1 MSITFKNNHLS
12 GLEAAIRSMRNPMDS
27 WHCTDSYT
35 NYDGIF
41 VIGDKD
47 LELAKKLVKNGDD
60 HGKIARMIHVSVD
73 VTAPMYWWKEF
84 DTYKVGTVRMSCSTM
99 HKIHSK
105 ELTIDDFSHE
115 HLFDES
121 LAVLDTL
128 LFAINSYRK
137 LFVSDSTFISAAHK
151 KEYWWQMIQLL
162 PSSFNQMAT
171 IDLNYQT
178 LRNIYRAR
186 KSHKLDEWTAFT
198 IWIASLPYANELIIG
213 E

>member
-1 MSITFKNNHLS
+1 MSITFKNNYVS

-35 NYDGIF
+35 NYDGVF
-41 VIGDKD
+41 VIGEKD

-73 VTAPMYWWKEF
+73 VTAPMYWWKEY

-99 HKIHSK
+99 HTLHSRD
-105 ELTIDDFSHE
+105 LTIYDFSHE
-115 HLFDES
+115 HLFDS
-121 LAVLDTL
+121 SIFALDEL
-128 LFAINSYRK
+128 IGCINHYRQK
-137 LFVSDSTFISAAHK
+137 FISDIQDTEINK

-171 IDLNYQT
+171 IDVNYQT

-186 KSHKLDEWTAFT
+186 KSHKLDEWHAFT
-198 IWIASLPYANELIIG
+198 SWIVSLPYANELIIG

>member
-1 MSITFKNNHLS
+1 MSITFKNNHVS

-35 NYDGIF
+35 NYDGVF
-41 VIGDKD
+41 VIGEKD

-73 VTAPMYWWKEF
+73 VTAPIYWWKEH

-99 HKIHSK
+99 HKLHSRD
-105 ELTIDDFSHE
+105 LIIDDFSHE
-115 HLFDES
+115 HLFDS
-121 LAVLDTL
+121 SISALDEL
-128 LFAINSYRK
+128 IGCINHYRQK
-137 LFVSDSTFISAAHK
+137 FISDIQDTKINK

-178 LRNIYRAR
+178 LRNIYHAR
-186 KSHKLDEWTAFT
+186 KNHKLDEWHAFVS
-198 IWIASLPYANELIIG
+198 WIASLPYANELIIG

>member
-1 MSITFKNNHLS
+1 MIAFKNNNIS

-27 WHCTDSYT
+27 WHGTDSYT
-35 NYDGIF
+35 NYDGVF

-73 VTAPMYWWKEF
+73 VNAPMYWWKEF

-99 HKIHSK
+99 HKIHSRD
-105 ELTIDDFSHE
+105 LTIDDFSHE
-115 HLFDES
+115 HLFGEA
-121 LAVLDTL
+121 LAALEHL

-137 LFVSDSTFISAAHK
+137 LFVSDSTFISAANK

-171 IDLNYQT
+171 VDLNYQT
-178 LRNIYRAR
+178 LRNMHRAR
-186 KSHKLDEWTAFT
+186 KGHKLDEWTAVD
-198 IWIASLPYANELIIG
+198 IWISSLPYANELIIG

>member
-1 MSITFKNNHLS
+1 MSITFKNTNVS

-27 WHCTDSYT
+27 WVGSDSYT
-35 NYDGIF
+35 NT
-41 VIGDKD
+41 IGAFIIGEKD

-60 HGKIARMIHVSVD
+60 HGKIARMIHLSVD

-115 HLFDES
+115 HLFGEAMS
-121 LAVLDTL
+121 ALENL
-128 LFAINSYRK
+128 LSVINSYRK
-137 LFVSDSTFISAAHK
+137 LFVSDSTFISAANK

>member
-1 MSITFKNNHLS
+1 MSITFKNNYVS

-41 VIGDKD
+41 VIGEKD

-60 HGKIARMIHVSVD
+60 HGKISRMIHVSVD
-73 VTAPMYWWKEF
+73 VTAPMYWWKEY

-99 HKIHSK
+99 HKLHSRD
-105 ELTIDDFSHE
+105 LSIDDFSHE
-115 HLFDES
+115 HLFDS
-121 LAVLDTL
+121 SIFILDEL
-128 LFAINSYRK
+128 IGCINHYRQK
-137 LFVSDSTFISAAHK
+137 FISNIQDTEINK

-171 IDLNYQT
+171 IDVNYQT
-178 LRNIYRAR
+178 LRNIYHAR
-186 KSHKLDEWTAFT
+186 KNHKLDEWHAFVS
-198 IWIASLPYANELIIG
+198 WIVSLPYANELIIG

>member
-1 MSITFKNNHLS
+1 MSITFKNNYVS

-35 NYDGIF
+35 NYDGVF
-41 VIGDKD
+41 VIGEKD

-73 VTAPMYWWKEF
+73 VTAPMYWWKEY

-99 HKIHSK
+99 HKLHSRD
-105 ELTIDDFSHE
+105 LIIDDFSHE
-115 HLFDES
+115 HLFDYS
-121 LAVLDTL
+121 IFALDEL
-128 LFAINSYRK
+128 IGCINYYRQK
-137 LFVSDSTFISAAHK
+137 FISDIQDTEINK

-171 IDLNYQT
+171 IDVNYQT

-186 KSHKLDEWTAFT
+186 KSHKLDEWTTFT
-198 IWIASLPYANELIIG
+198 SWIVSLPYANELIIG

>member
-1 MSITFKNNHLS
+1 MSITFKNNHVS

-27 WHCTDSYT
+27 WNCTDSYT

-41 VIGDKD
+41 VIGEKD

-73 VTAPMYWWKEF
+73 VTAPIYWWKEY

-99 HKIHSK
+99 HKLHSRD
-105 ELTIDDFSHE
+105 LTIDDFSHE
-115 HLFDES
+115 HLFDS
-121 LAVLDTL
+121 SIFALDEL
-128 LFAINSYRK
+128 IGCINHYRQK
-137 LFVSDSTFISAAHK
+137 FISDIQDTEINK

-198 IWIASLPYANELIIG
+198 VWIASLPYANELIIG

>member
-1 MSITFKNNHLS
+1 MSITFKNNYVS

-35 NYDGIF
+35 NYDGVF
-41 VIGDKD
+41 VIGEKD

-73 VTAPMYWWKEF
+73 VTAPMYWWKEY

-99 HKIHSK
+99 HTLHSRD
-105 ELTIDDFSHE
+105 LTIYDFSHE
-115 HLFDES
+115 HLFDS
-121 LAVLDTL
+121 SIFALDEL
-128 LFAINSYRK
+128 IGCINHYRQK
-137 LFVSDSTFISAAHK
+137 FISDIQDTEINK

-171 IDLNYQT
+171 IDVNYQT

-186 KSHKLDEWTAFT
+186 KSHKLDEWHIFT
-198 IWIASLPYANELIIG
+198 SWIVSLPYANELIIG

>member
-1 MSITFKNNHLS
+1 MSITFKNQELS
-12 GLEAAIRSMRNPMDS
+12 GLYTAIRSMRNPMDS

-41 VIGDKD
+41 VIGEKD

-99 HKIHSK
+99 HKIHSRD
-105 ELTIDDFSHE
+105 LTIDDFSHE
-115 HLFDES
+115 HLFEES
-121 LAVLDTL
+121 LVALDNL

-137 LFVSDSTFISAAHK
+137 HFVSGSIDISAANK

-171 IDLNYQT
+171 IDVNYQT
-178 LRNIYRAR
+178 LRNIYHAR
-186 KSHKLDEWTAFT
+186 KNHKLDEWTAFT
-198 IWIASLPYANELIIG
+198 VWIASLPYANELIIG

>member
-1 MSITFKNNHLS
+1 MSITFKNNNVS
-12 GLEAAIRSMRNPMDS
+12 GLEAAIRSVRNPMDS
-27 WHCTDSYT
+27 WAGSDSYT
-35 NYDGIF
+35 NTNGAF
-41 VIGDKD
+41 VIGEKD

-73 VTAPMYWWKEF
+73 ITAPMYWWKEY

-99 HKIHSK
+99 HKIHSRD
-105 ELTIDDFSHE
+105 LTIEDFSHD
-115 HLFDES
+115 HLFDDS
-121 LAVLDTL
+121 LAALENL
-128 LFAINSYRK
+128 LFAINHYRK
-137 LFVSDSTFISAAHK
+137 HFVSDSLYMSAANK

-171 IDLNYQT
+171 IDVNYQT

-198 IWIASLPYANELIIG
+198 IWISSLPYANELIIG

>member
-1 MSITFKNNHLS
+1 MSITFKNNYVS

-27 WHCTDSYT
+27 WHCTDSYI

-41 VIGDKD
+41 VIGEKD

-73 VTAPMYWWKEF
+73 VTAPMYWWKEY

-99 HKIHSK
+99 HKLHSRD
-105 ELTIDDFSHE
+105 LTIDDFSHE
-115 HLFDES
+115 HLFDS
-121 LAVLDTL
+121 SIFALDEL
-128 LFAINSYRK
+128 IGCINHYRQK
-137 LFVSDSTFISAAHK
+137 FISDIQDTEINK

-171 IDLNYQT
+171 IDVNYQT
-178 LRNIYRAR
+178 LKNIYHAR
-186 KSHKLDEWTAFT
+186 KNHKLDEWHAFVS
-198 IWIASLPYANELIIG
+198 WIVSLPYANELIIG

>member
-1 MSITFKNNHLS
+1 MSIIFKNNHIS
-12 GLEAAIRSMRNPMDS
+12 GFEAAIRSMRNPMDS

-35 NYDGIF
+35 NYNGMF
-41 VIGDKD
+41 VIGEKD

-73 VTAPMYWWKEF
+73 VTAPMYWWKEY

-99 HKIHSK
+99 YKLHSRD
-105 ELTIDDFSHE
+105 LTIDDFSHE
-115 HLFDES
+115 HLFDS
-121 LAVLDTL
+121 SIFALDEL
-128 LFAINSYRK
+128 IGCINHYRQK
-137 LFVSDSTFISAAHK
+137 FISDIQDTEINK

-171 IDLNYQT
+171 IDVNYQT

-186 KSHKLDEWTAFT
+186 KSHKLDEWHAFAS
-198 IWIASLPYANELIIG
+198 WILSLPYANELIIG